1 MINFFLS
8 SFLII
13 IIIILHFFQVSK
25 FHGGKRDKRYV
36 SNFYESRIS
45 ISAIVL
51 INHKGFHV
59 YKLNPVILNKILLQ
73 QSKMYDVYSIG
84 FWWGRIIGNRNINI
98 FVLFLPSSFFKYLIA
113 SSNDDSIFIRDPL
126 FLGSIPPAKKE
137 QRKPPIDRHPLQ
149 RNKAEEVEERNQE
162 PDTINYY
169 KTVRPFLPKTAH
181 TSSRCDRDILG
192 TPAFSLLL

>member
-13 IIIILHFFQVSK
+13 IIIILYFFQVSK

-73 QSKMYDVYSIG
+73 QSKMYNVYSIG

-98 FVLFLPSSFFKYLIA
+98 FVLFLPSSFFKYLILQQRWFHLHKRSLIPWIDSSCEKGATKATHWPA
-113 SSNDDSIFIRDPL
+113 STSEKQSRRS
-126 FLGSIPPAKKE
+126 GGT
-137 QRKPPIDRHPLQ
+137 
-149 RNKAEEVEERNQE
+149 E
-162 PDTINYY
+162 PGARYDQ
-169 KTVRPFLPKTAH
+169 
-181 TSSRCDRDILG
+181 
-192 TPAFSLLL
+192 LL